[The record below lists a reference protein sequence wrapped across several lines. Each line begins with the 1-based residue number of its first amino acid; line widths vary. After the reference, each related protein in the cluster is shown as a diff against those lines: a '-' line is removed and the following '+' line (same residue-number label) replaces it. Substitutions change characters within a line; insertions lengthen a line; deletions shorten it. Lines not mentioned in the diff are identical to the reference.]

1 MDNLNNEENKDS
13 KILDAQY
20 TENNS
25 AEHTAS
31 GNTSASAESASS
43 SAANGG
49 TGTAPQ
55 GSPEPGLHSGRPMF
69 QPKQKTPH
77 EHRAHPVMTAVLCAV
92 IGLGAGFGG
101 GYLAFRQFGSSKTII
116 YQDVSSNAGTSAS
129 AATTTSTGTSSA
141 MTLQD
146 VAAKAQPSV
155 VEILVD
161 EQSSGGYNIFGQD
174 SSYTSQAAG
183 SGVIISSD
191 GYIITNNHVIENA
204 TKITVTLYDGKEYD
218 ATLVGTDSKS
228 DIAVIKIDATDLTAA
243 TIGDSSTLAVGDTAV
258 VIGNPL
264 GTLGGTVTN
273 GIISATDREVT
284 INNESMNLIQT
295 NAAINSGNSGGGLF
309 DGNGNLVGIVNA
321 KDSGTTSS
329 GATIEGLGFA
339 IPINDA
345 MDVAQQL
352 MTSGYVTDRAT
363 LGVYLSEL
371 SQDQGDYKAG
381 LYITDVISGSGA
393 ETAGLKAYDR
403 IIAADGT
410 ELSTYAELEKIM
422 KTKNVGDTITLTI
435 VRDGQTQDVTVTLSG
450 TIKETSYKN

>member
-20 TENNS
+20 TENDS

-31 GNTSASAESASS
+31 ENTSASSESASAS
-43 SAANGG
+43 STGS

-77 EHRAHPVMTAVLCAV
+77 EHKAHPVMTAMLCAV

-101 GYLAFRQFGSSKTII
+101 GYLAFRQFGSSKTVI
-116 YQDVSSNAGTSAS
+116 YQDVSSNAATSAS
-129 AATTTSTGTSSA
+129 AATTTSAGTSST

-228 DIAVIKIDATDLTAA
+228 DIAVIKIDATGSD
-243 TIGDSSTLAVGDTAV
+243 GCHDRRFQHKMAVGDTAV

-309 DGNGNLVGIVNA
+309 DGKGNLIGIVNA

-352 MTSGYVTDRAT
+352 MTSGYGPCNPRRLSVRA
-363 LGVYLSEL
+363 V
-371 SQDQGDYKAG
+371 A
-381 LYITDVISGSGA
+381 GSGRLQSRPLCHRRHLRQRC
-393 ETAGLKAYDR
+393 GNCRLKATAR
-403 IIAADGT
+403 
-410 ELSTYAELEKIM
+410 SCPRM
-422 KTKNVGDTITLTI
+422 
-435 VRDGQTQDVTVTLSG
+435 RSWRR
-450 TIKETSYKN
+450 S